1 MSASAFGGGGTSM
14 DTTAPNAAVTPLDDG
29 GLAADCKR
37 MLNNSRFADVKF
49 IVQGQPIY
57 GNRQF
62 LAMRCEGFAKM
73 FEQQK
78 NTGEFIINEQD
89 CSYDAF
95 LTVPVPRK
103 RCDCGAWRPHPLS
116 PPRCLNTSTPVKSP
130 TSPSIASLKSSR
142 WLRRSQTRAHTQS
155 PPPATMLSPNSTQ
168 VYGVDALKVHCASQI
183 QNAVNPE
190 NAAQMLV
197 MMEEAG
203 SKEMK
208 QFCLDF
214 IVANREKVIVT
225 PGFEQLSTHPQLLM
239 DVAKG
244 FAAGG
249 Y

>member
-1 MSASAFGGGGTSM
+1 
-14 DTTAPNAAVTPLDDG
+14 
-29 GLAADCKR
+29 

-95 LTVPVPRK
+95 LTVLEYLYTGEIANFPV
-103 RCDCGAWRPHPLS
+103 
-116 PPRCLNTSTPVKSP
+116 N
-130 TSPSIASLKSSR
+130 SI
-142 WLRRSQTRAHTQS
+142 SQVFTVAK
-155 PPPATMLSPNSTQ
+155 

-214 IVANREKVIVT
+214 IVANRESVIVT
-225 PGFEQLSTHPQLLM
+225 PGFETLSTHPTLLM

-244 FAAGG
+244 FASSTH